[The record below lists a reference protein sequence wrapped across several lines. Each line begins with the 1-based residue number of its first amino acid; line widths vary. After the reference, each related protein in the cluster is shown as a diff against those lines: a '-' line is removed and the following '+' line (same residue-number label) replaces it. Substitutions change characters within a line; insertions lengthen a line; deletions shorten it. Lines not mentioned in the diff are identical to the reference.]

1 MTRSWNGKEGHLK
14 KLASILVLVWLT
26 AAGAWAQPAGDSPAT
41 QTARQALIEMFFSKT
56 SGTLIKHLPAATL
69 SALLNSGALANLQ
82 QYSMLVSQAQTKGKS
97 FETFDTGSLLLVA
110 EDPQSAQKFEIKV
123 DKDSQRGG
131 EDDIDVSFLTY
142 KDNKPQQTPFLP
154 HMTFGMKTES
164 GVWKLNEIQVTVR
177 VPLAD
182 PDFLKGVAEAIKARS
197 GAAAAVPSLNQA
209 SMNGFG
215 SDASVL
221 AAMQS
226 ILKAENTYSSTYRA
240 TGYTCTLSDLDGFGG
255 GAPNEHQAMLI
266 PSGLA
271 GGRKYGY
278 VFTLSGCSGA
288 PATNLRLVAVPTLNS
303 PGRRTLCSDQSGVIR
318 YSTDGNPATCMAS
331 GVPVE

>member
-1 MTRSWNGKEGHLK
+1 MK
-14 KLASILVLVWLT
+14 KLASIMVLVWLAT
-26 AAGAWAQPAGDSPAT
+26 ACAWAQPAGDNSAT
-41 QTARQALIEMFFSKT
+41 QTARQALIEMFSGKT

-69 SALLNSGALANLQ
+69 NALLDSGALANLQ
-82 QYSMLVSQAQTKGKS
+82 QYSMLISQVQTKGKS

-110 EDPQSAQKFEIKV
+110 EDAQTGQKFEIKV
-123 DKDSQRGG
+123 DKDSQRGDA
-131 EDDIDVSFLTY
+131 DDIDVSFLTY
-142 KDNKPQQTPFLP
+142 KDNKPQPTPFLP
-154 HMTFGMKTES
+154 RMTFAMKTEM

-182 PDFLKGVAEAIKARS
+182 PDLLKGVTQAIKARS
-197 GAAAAVPSLNQA
+197 GAAGAVPTLNQA
-209 SMNGFG
+209 SISMNGVG

-226 ILKAENTYSSTYRA
+226 ILKAENTYSGTYRA

-288 PATNLRLVAVPTLNS
+288 PANNFRLVAVPLLNS
-303 PGRRTLCSDQSGVIR
+303 PGRRTLCSDQSGAIR
-318 YSTDGNPATCMAS
+318 YSTDGNPATCLA
-331 GVPVE
+331 GGIPVE

>member
-1 MTRSWNGKEGHLK
+1 MK
-14 KLASILVLVWLT
+14 KLASIMVLLWLA
-26 AAGAWAQPAGDSPAT
+26 AAGAWARPAGDSPAT

-69 SALLNSGALANLQ
+69 NALLNSGALANLQ
-82 QYSMLVSQAQTKGKS
+82 QYSMLVSQVQTKGKS
-97 FETFDTGSLLLVA
+97 FETFETGSLLLVA
-110 EDPQSAQKFEIKV
+110 EDAQSGQKFEIKV
-123 DKDSQRGG
+123 DKDSQRGD

-142 KDNKPQQTPFLP
+142 KNNKPQQTPFLP
-154 HMTFGMKTES
+154 RMTFGMKRES

-182 PDFLKGVAEAIKARS
+182 PDFLKGVTQAIKARS
-197 GAAAAVPSLNQA
+197 GAAAAMPSLNPTSI
-209 SMNGFG
+209 SMSGVG

-226 ILKAENTYSSTYRA
+226 ILKAENTYSGTYRG

-288 PATNLRLVAVPTLNS
+288 PATNFRLVAVPTLNS
-303 PGRRTLCSDQSGVIR
+303 PGRRTLCSDQSGAIR

>member
-1 MTRSWNGKEGHLK
+1 MR
-14 KLASILVLVWLT
+14 KLASIMVLVSLA
-26 AAGAWAQPAGDSPAT
+26 AAGAWAQAAGDRPAT

-69 SALLNSGALANLQ
+69 NALVDSGALANLQ
-82 QYSMLVSQAQTKGKS
+82 QYSMLVSQVQTKGKL

-110 EDPQSAQKFEIKV
+110 EDAQSGQKFEIKV
-123 DKDSQRGG
+123 DRDSQRGDA
-131 EDDIDVSFLTY
+131 DDIDVSFLTY

-154 HMTFGMKTES
+154 RMTFGMKTEL

-182 PDFLKGVAEAIKARS
+182 PDFLRGMTQAIKARI
-197 GAAAAVPSLNQA
+197 GAAAAAPSLNQA
-209 SMNGFG
+209 SMSMSGVG

-226 ILKAENTYSSTYRA
+226 ILKAENTYSGTYRA

-255 GAPNEHQAMLI
+255 GTPNEHQAMLI

-288 PATNLRLVAVPTLNS
+288 PAGNFRLVAVPLLNS
-303 PGRRTLCSDQSGVIR
+303 PGRRALCSDQSGAIR

>member
-1 MTRSWNGKEGHLK
+1 LK
-14 KLASILVLVWLT
+14 KLASIMVLVSLA
-26 AAGAWAQPAGDSPAT
+26 AAGAWAQPAGDSPAR
-41 QTARQALIEMFFSKT
+41 QTARQALIEMLFSKT

-69 SALLNSGALANLQ
+69 SALVDSGALANLQ
-82 QYSMLVSQAQTKGKS
+82 QYSTLISQVQTKGKS

-110 EDPQSAQKFEIKV
+110 EDVQSGQKFEIKV
-123 DKDSQRGG
+123 DKDSQRGDQ
-131 EDDIDVSFLTY
+131 DDIDVSFLTY

-154 HMTFGMKTES
+154 RMTFGMKMEL

-182 PDFLKGVAEAIKARS
+182 PDFLKGMTQAIKARS
-197 GAAAAVPSLNQA
+197 GVAAAVPSLNQV
-209 SMNGFG
+209 SMSGFG
-215 SDASVL
+215 SDASLL

-226 ILKAENTYSSTYRA
+226 ILKAENTYSGTYRA

-255 GAPNEHQAMLI
+255 GTPNEHQAMLI

-288 PATNLRLVAVPTLNS
+288 PAANFRLMAVPLLNS
-303 PGRRTLCSDQSGVIR
+303 PGRRTLCSDQSGTIR
-318 YSTDGNPATCMAS
+318 YSTDGNPATCMAG